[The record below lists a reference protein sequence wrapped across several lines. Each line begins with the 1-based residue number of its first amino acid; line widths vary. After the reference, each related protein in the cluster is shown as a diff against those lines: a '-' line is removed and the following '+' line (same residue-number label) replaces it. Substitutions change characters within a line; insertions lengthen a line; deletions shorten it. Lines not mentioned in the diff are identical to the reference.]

1 MLRVFGSLRLSG
13 KRRQL
18 SICEEDDMSVQVT
31 VGAQAL
37 HLVVQLNK
45 VGKQKNSLCNGGES
59 YEAIVNT
66 AKVEN
71 GGDSRPV
78 L

>member
-1 MLRVFGSLRLSG
+1 
-13 KRRQL
+13 
-18 SICEEDDMSVQVT
+18 MSVLLKI
-31 VGAQAL
+31 GAATQAV
-37 HLVVQLNK
+37 VVQLNK

>member
-1 MLRVFGSLRLSG
+1 
-13 KRRQL
+13 
-18 SICEEDDMSVQVT
+18 MSVQVT

-45 VGKQKNSLCNGGES
+45 VGKQKNSLCNRGES

>member
-1 MLRVFGSLRLSG
+1 
-13 KRRQL
+13 
-18 SICEEDDMSVQVT
+18 MSVQVT

-45 VGKQKNSLCNGGES
+45 VGKQRRSLCDGGKSFES
-59 YEAIVNT
+59 IANT

-71 GGDSRPV
+71 GGDFRPV